1 MFSGWLQK
9 LSLFWCELGF
19 LSQDLILS
27 QWPRVNKIMTFP
39 VILFSFSAKL
49 HFLWVN
55 IQSNSSIIISITI
68 HSVLLPPVL
77 RSSPPVLTSLF
88 IGPLCPFP
96 PQLQVGKEEWS
107 YVIDLPQ
114 GEALHVW
121 SVQFFCLL
129 LLLLN
134 FSRCLGRAVSQ
145 LAFSLNSIRRWSQQ
159 MKHSLSADPQLDPSA
174 GKHGCLPQNPDGVP
188 GCL

>member
-39 VILFSFSAKL
+39 VILFSFSSKL